1 MRPRLRSV
9 STRTSCFPL
18 RLATP
23 VIPYSKQSL
32 DAEDRAAVAAVL
44 EGDWLTQGPAV
55 SDFEEAVAARCGVP
69 HAVAFSSGTAALH
82 AAAFAAGVGPGDE
95 IVTSAI
101 TFAASANC
109 GAYLGAR
116 PRFADIE
123 ADTWNVSAATL
134 EPAMTPKVKAVIPVH
149 FAGLPA
155 PIEPI
160 RELVGPDVAIIEDAA
175 HALGGHSG
183 EGEVGSCAHAEMAI
197 FSLHPTKAI
206 TSAEGGVVTT
216 RDPELAERLAVFRH
230 HGMVR
235 DPERFIHPEGAG
247 DEGPWYH
254 EQQHLGFNYRLSDVH
269 AALGHSQLGKLD
281 AHVAARNAIA
291 ARYREG
297 LAEIDGLGLPPAAP
311 DGALHAHH
319 LFAVHLRDGTAR
331 RLALY
336 RRLLESEIRT
346 QVHYI
351 PVYRHPYYRSAFGY
365 GPGLCPEA
373 ERYYSGCLSLPCYPD
388 LTPAE
393 QDRVIEVV
401 REAMSD
407 G

>member
-1 MRPRLRSV
+1 M
-9 STRTSCFPL
+9 
-18 RLATP
+18 
-23 VIPYSKQSL
+23 IPYSKQSL
-32 DAEDRAAVAAVL
+32 DADDRAAVAAVL

-55 SDFEEAVAARCGVP
+55 SGFEQAVATRCGVP

-82 AAAFAAGVGPGDE
+82 AAVFAAGVGPGDE

-123 ADTWNVSAATL
+123 PETWNVSAATL
-134 EPAMTPKVKAVIPVH
+134 EAAMTPRVKAVIPVH

-160 RELVGPDVAIIEDAA
+160 RELVGPDVAIVEDAA
-175 HALGGHSG
+175 HALGGYSG
-183 EGEVGSCAHAEMAI
+183 EGEVGSCAHADMAI

-216 RDPELAERLAVFRH
+216 RDAAMAERLAVFRH

-235 DPERFIHPEGAG
+235 DPDRFVHPEGAG

-254 EQQHLGFNYRLSDVH
+254 EQQYLGFNYRLSDVH
-269 AALGHSQLGKLD
+269 AALGNSQLGKLD
-281 AHVAARNAIA
+281 DHVAARNAVA
-291 ARYREG
+291 TRYREG
-297 LAEIDGLGLPPAAP
+297 LDGIEGLGLPPQP
-311 DGALHAHH
+311 GGEALHAYH
-319 LFAVHLRDGTAR
+319 LFVVHLREGTAR
-331 RLALY
+331 RLELY
-336 RRLLESEIRT
+336 QRLLENEIRT

-373 ERYYSGCLSLPCYPD
+373 ERYYAGCLSLPCYPD

-401 REAMSD
+401 REAMGD

>member
-1 MRPRLRSV
+1 
-9 STRTSCFPL
+9 
-18 RLATP
+18 

-32 DAEDRAAVAAVL
+32 DAEDRAAVARVL

-55 SDFEEAVAARCGVP
+55 SSFEEAIAARCGVP

-82 AAAFAAGVGPGDE
+82 GAAFAASVGEGDE

-123 ADTWNVSAATL
+123 AQTWNVSAATL
-134 EPAMTPKVKAVIPVH
+134 EPLMTPRVKAVIPVH
-149 FAGLPA
+149 FAGLHA

-160 RELVGPDVAIIEDAA
+160 RELVGPDVTIIEDAA

-183 EGEVGSCAHAEMAI
+183 EGEAGSCAHSEMAI

-206 TSAEGGVVTT
+206 TSGEGGVVTT
-216 RDPELAERLAVFRH
+216 RDPDLAERLIAFRQ

-235 DPERFIHPEGAG
+235 DPDRFVRPPEGGGEAA
-247 DEGPWYH
+247 PWYH
-254 EQQHLGFNYRLSDVH
+254 EQQHLGFNYRLSDLH
-269 AALGHSQLGKLD
+269 AALGESQLGKLD
-281 AHVAARNAIA
+281 DHVAARNAVA
-291 ARYREG
+291 ARYREALDGIEG
-297 LAEIDGLGLPPAAP
+297 LDLPPGP
-311 DGALHAHH
+311 VGDDLHAHH
-319 LFAVHLRDGTAR
+319 LFVVHLREGAPR
-331 RLALY
+331 RLELY
-336 RRLLESEIRT
+336 RRLLESDVRT

-351 PVYRHPYYRSAFGY
+351 PVYLHPYYRRAFGY
-365 GPGLCPEA
+365 APGLCPEA
-373 ERYYSGCLSLPCYPD
+373 ERYYSGCLSIPCYPD
-388 LTPAE
+388 LAPAD

-401 REAMSD
+401 REVIA
-407 G
+407 GG

>member
-1 MRPRLRSV
+1 MHRPV
-9 STRTSCFPL
+9 PL
-18 RLATP
+18 RFATP

-55 SDFEEAVAARCGVP
+55 SGFEEAVAARCGVP

-116 PRFADIE
+116 PLFADIG

-134 EPAMTPKVKAVIPVH
+134 EAAMTPKVKAVIPVH
-149 FAGLPA
+149 FAGLPV

-235 DPERFIHPEGAG
+235 DPERLLHPDG
-247 DEGPWYH
+247 DGEDEPWYH

-269 AALGHSQLGKLD
+269 AALGRSQLGKLD
-281 AHVAARNAIA
+281 AHVTARNAIA

-297 LAEIDGLGLPPAAP
+297 LARIDGLALPPQAGE
-311 DGALHAHH
+311 DALHAHH
-319 LFAVHLRDGTAR
+319 LFVVHLRDGATR
-331 RLALY
+331 RLELY
-336 RRLLESEIRT
+336 RRLLEHEIRT

-365 GPGLCPEA
+365 EPGLCPEA

-393 QDRVIEVV
+393 QDRTIEVV

>member
-1 MRPRLRSV
+1 
-9 STRTSCFPL
+9 
-18 RLATP
+18 

-55 SDFEEAVAARCGVP
+55 SGFEDAFAARCGIP

-82 AAAFAAGVGPGDE
+82 GAAFAAGVGEGDE

-123 ADTWNVSAATL
+123 AQTWNVSAATI
-134 EPAMTPKVKAVIPVH
+134 EEAMGPRVKAVIPVH
-149 FAGLPA
+149 FAGLPS

-175 HALGGHSG
+175 HALGGNAGG
-183 EGEVGSCAHAEMAI
+183 EEVGSCAHSEMAV

-206 TSAEGGVVTT
+206 TSCEGGIVTT
-216 RDPELAERLAVFRH
+216 RDPKLAERLAAFRH

-235 DPERFIHPEGAG
+235 DPERLLYAEG
-247 DEGPWYH
+247 EGPWYH

-269 AALGHSQLGKLD
+269 AALGASQLGKLD
-281 AHVAARNAIA
+281 DHVARRNAVA
-291 ARYREG
+291 TRYREA
-297 LAEIDGLGLPPAAP
+297 LAGIDGLELPPRPAG
-311 DGALHAHH
+311 DALHAYH
-319 LFAVHLRDGTAR
+319 LFVVHLTEGAR
-331 RLALY
+331 RRLELH
-336 RRLLESEIRT
+336 RRLFDNEIRS

-351 PVYRHPYYRSAFGY
+351 PVYRHPYYRRAFGY
-365 GPGLCPEA
+365 APGLCPEA
-373 ERYYSGCLSLPCYPD
+373 ERYYSGCLSIPCYPG
-388 LTPAE
+388 LEPAD
-393 QDRVIEVV
+393 QDRVIDVV
-401 REAMSD
+401 REVMAD

>member
-1 MRPRLRSV
+1 MHLSV
-9 STRTSCFPL
+9 PL
-18 RLATP
+18 PFAAP

-32 DAEDRAAVAAVL
+32 DADDRAAVAAVL

-55 SDFEEAVAARCGVP
+55 SSFEEAVAARCGVP

-116 PRFADIE
+116 PLFADIE
-123 ADTWNVSAATL
+123 AETWNVSAATL
-134 EPAMTPKVKAVIPVH
+134 EPAMTARVKAVIPVH
-149 FAGLPA
+149 FAGLPV

-175 HALGGHSG
+175 HALGGNSG
-183 EGEVGSCAHAEMAI
+183 EGEVGSCAHSDMAI

-216 RDPELAERLAVFRH
+216 RDPDLAERLAVFRH

-235 DPERFIHPEGAG
+235 DPGRFLHPEGAG

-254 EQQHLGFNYRLSDVH
+254 EQQYLGFNYRLSDVH

-281 AHVAARNAIA
+281 RHVGARNAIA

-297 LAEIDGLGLPPAAP
+297 LAGIEGLGLPPQP
-311 DGALHAHH
+311 EGGTLHAYH
-319 LFAVHLRDGTAR
+319 LFVVHLAGGTAR
-331 RLALY
+331 RLELY
-336 RRLLESEIRT
+336 ERLFENEIRT

-351 PVYRHPYYRSAFGY
+351 PVYRHPYYRSAFGCD
-365 GPGLCPEA
+365 PGLFPEA

>member
-1 MRPRLRSV
+1 M
-9 STRTSCFPL
+9 
-18 RLATP
+18 
-23 VIPYSKQSL
+23 IPYSKQSL
-32 DAEDRAAVAAVL
+32 DADDRAAVAAVL

-55 SDFEEAVAARCGVP
+55 SSFESAFAARCGVP

-82 AAAFAAGVGPGDE
+82 GAAFAAGVGPGDE

-123 ADTWNVSAATL
+123 AGTWNVSAATL
-134 EPAMTPKVKAVIPVH
+134 EPAMTPRVKAVIPVH

-175 HALGGHSG
+175 HALGGSSE

-216 RDPELAERLAVFRH
+216 RDPDLAERLAVFRQ

-235 DPERFIHPEGAG
+235 ERERFVHPEGAG
-247 DEGPWYH
+247 DEAPWYH

-269 AALGHSQLGKLD
+269 AALGESQLGKLD
-281 AHVAARNAIA
+281 EHVAARNAVA

-297 LAEIDGLGLPPAAP
+297 LAGIDGLGLPPAPAG
-311 DGALHAHH
+311 GALHAYH
-319 LFAVHLRDGTAR
+319 LFVVHLREGTAR
-331 RLALY
+331 RLELY
-336 RRLLESEIRT
+336 RRLFESEIRT

-351 PVYRHPYYRSAFGY
+351 PVYRHPYYRRAFGY
-365 GPGLCPEA
+365 APGLCAEA
-373 ERYYSGCLSLPCYPD
+373 ERYYSGCLSIPCYPG
-388 LTPAE
+388 LTAAE

-401 REAMSD
+401 REVMAD

>member
-1 MRPRLRSV
+1 M
-9 STRTSCFPL
+9 
-18 RLATP
+18 
-23 VIPYSKQSL
+23 IPYSKQSL

-82 AAAFAAGVGPGDE
+82 AAAFAAEVGPGDE

-116 PRFADIE
+116 PLFADIE
-123 ADTWNVSAATL
+123 AETWNVSAATL
-134 EPAMTPKVKAVIPVH
+134 EAAMTPKVKAVIPVH

-160 RELVGPDVAIIEDAA
+160 RELVGPGVTIIEDAA

-183 EGEVGSCAHAEMAI
+183 EGEVGSCAHTEMAI

-235 DPERFIHPEGAG
+235 DPERFLHPEGAG

-254 EQQHLGFNYRLSDVH
+254 EQQHLGFNYRLSDLH

-281 AHVAARNAIA
+281 AHVAARNAVA
-291 ARYREG
+291 TRYREG
-297 LAEIDGLGLPPAAP
+297 LAGIDGLGLPPQAGE
-311 DGALHAHH
+311 DALHAHH
-319 LFAVHLRDGTAR
+319 LFVVHLRDGTAR

-336 RRLLESEIRT
+336 RRLLENEIRT

-388 LTPAE
+388 LSPAE

-407 G
+407 A

>member
-1 MRPRLRSV
+1 M
-9 STRTSCFPL
+9 
-18 RLATP
+18 
-23 VIPYSKQSL
+23 IPYSKQSL
-32 DAEDRAAVAAVL
+32 NAEDRAAVAAVL
-44 EGDWLTQGPAV
+44 KGDWLTQGPAV
-55 SDFEEAVAARCGVP
+55 SSFESAFAARCGVP

-82 AAAFAAGVGPGDE
+82 GAAFAAGVGEGDE

-123 ADTWNVSAATL
+123 ADTWNLSAATL
-134 EPAMTPKVKAVIPVH
+134 ARAMTPRVKAVIPVH

-175 HALGGHSG
+175 HALGGNAGG
-183 EGEVGSCAHAEMAI
+183 EEVGSCAHSDMAI

-206 TSAEGGVVTT
+206 TSCEGGVVTT

-235 DPERFIHPEGAG
+235 DPERLLYAEG
-247 DEGPWYH
+247 EGPWYH

-269 AALGHSQLGKLD
+269 AALGESQLGKLD
-281 AHVAARNAIA
+281 DHVARRNAVA
-291 ARYREG
+291 ARYREALTG
-297 LAEIDGLGLPPAAP
+297 IDGLELPPQPA
-311 DGALHAHH
+311 GEALHAYH
-319 LFAVHLRDGTAR
+319 LFVVHMSEGAGR
-331 RLALY
+331 RLELY
-336 RRLLESEIRT
+336 RRLFDSEIRS

-351 PVYRHPYYRSAFGY
+351 PVYRHPYYRRAFGY
-365 GPGLCPEA
+365 EPGLCSEA
-373 ERYYSGCLSLPCYPD
+373 ERYYSGCLSIPCYPD
-388 LTPAE
+388 LDLAD
-393 QDRVIEVV
+393 QDRVIDVV
-401 REAMSD
+401 REVMAD

>member
-1 MRPRLRSV
+1 
-9 STRTSCFPL
+9 
-18 RLATP
+18 

-55 SDFEEAVAARCGVP
+55 SGLED
-69 HAVAFSSGTAALH
+69 AFSSGTAALH
-82 AAAFAAGVGPGDE
+82 GAAFAAGVGEGDE
-95 IVTSAI
+95 IATSAI

-123 ADTWNVSAATL
+123 PDTWNASAATL
-134 EPAMTPKVKAVIPVH
+134 EKVLTPRTKAVVPVH

-155 PIEPI
+155 PVEPI
-160 RELVGPDVAIIEDAA
+160 RELVGPDVAIVEDAA
-175 HALGGHSG
+175 HALGGNAGG
-183 EGEVGSCAHAEMAI
+183 EEIGSCAHSDMAI

-206 TSAEGGVVTT
+206 TSCEGGVVTT
-216 RDPELAERLAVFRH
+216 RDPELAERLAVFRQ

-235 DPERFIHPEGAG
+235 DPERLLHGEG
-247 DEGPWYH
+247 EGPWYH

-269 AALGHSQLGKLD
+269 AALATSQLRKLD
-281 AHVAARNAIA
+281 DHVARRNAVA
-291 ARYREG
+291 SRYREA
-297 LAEIDGLGLPPAAP
+297 LAGIDGLTLPPAAP
-311 DGALHAHH
+311 AGALHAHH
-319 LFAVHLRDGTAR
+319 LFVVHVGSAER

-336 RRLLESEIRT
+336 ERLLENDIRS

-351 PVYRHPYYRSAFGY
+351 PVYLHPYYRQTYGY

-373 ERYYSGCLSLPCYPD
+373 ERYYSGCLSIPCYPD
-388 LTPAE
+388 LSPAD

-401 REAMSD
+401 RGAMAD

>member
-1 MRPRLRSV
+1 M
-9 STRTSCFPL
+9 
-18 RLATP
+18 
-23 VIPYSKQSL
+23 IPYSKQSL
-32 DAEDRAAVAAVL
+32 DAEDRAAVATVL

-55 SDFEEAVAARCGVP
+55 SGFESGFAARCGVP

-82 AAAFAAGVGPGDE
+82 GAAFAAGVGPEDE

-116 PRFADIE
+116 PRFADIDP
-123 ADTWNVSAATL
+123 DTWNVSAATL
-134 EPAMTPKVKAVIPVH
+134 EPLIGPRVKAVVPVH

-160 RELVGPDVAIIEDAA
+160 RELLGPDVAIIEDAA
-175 HALGGHSG
+175 HALGGHAGG
-183 EGEVGSCAHAEMAI
+183 EEVGACAHSDMAV

-206 TSAEGGVVTT
+206 TSCEGGVVTT
-216 RDPELAERLAVFRH
+216 RNPALAERLALFRH

-235 DPERFIHPEGAG
+235 DRERLVAAG
-247 DEGPWYH
+247 EWDGPWYH

-269 AALGHSQLGKLD
+269 AALGRSQLRKLD
-281 AHVAARNAIA
+281 DHVARRNAVA
-291 ARYREG
+291 ARYRDALEG
-297 LAEIDGLGLPPAAP
+297 IDGLRLPPAAP
-311 DGALHAHH
+311 PGSLHGYH
-319 LFAVHLRDGTAR
+319 LFVVHLAAGAER

-336 RRLLESEIRT
+336 ERLAASDVRA

-351 PVYRHPYYRSAFGY
+351 PVYLHPYYRETFSY
-365 GPGLCPEA
+365 EPGLCPEA
-373 ERYYSGCLSLPCYPD
+373 ERYYAGCLSLPCYPD
-388 LTPAE
+388 LDPAD

-401 REAMSD
+401 RETITS
-407 G
+407 

>member
-1 MRPRLRSV
+1 
-9 STRTSCFPL
+9 
-18 RLATP
+18 LATP

-55 SDFEEAVAARCGVP
+55 SSFERAFAARCGVP

-82 AAAFAAGVGPGDE
+82 GAAFAAGVGPGDE

-123 ADTWNVSAATL
+123 PETWNASAAAI
-134 EPAMTPKVKAVIPVH
+134 EPLIGPRTKAVIPVH
-149 FAGLPA
+149 FAGLPL

-160 RELVGPDVAIIEDAA
+160 RELVGPDVAIVEDAA
-175 HALGGHSG
+175 HALGGNAG
-183 EGEVGSCAHAEMAI
+183 GAEVGSCAHSDMTV

-206 TSAEGGVVTT
+206 TACEGGVVTT
-216 RDPELAERLAVFRH
+216 RDPELAQRLAELRH

-235 DPERFIHPEGAG
+235 DPHRLRHGEG
-247 DEGPWYH
+247 EGPWYH

-269 AALGHSQLGKLD
+269 AALGESQLHKLD
-281 AHVAARNAIA
+281 DHVSRRNAVA
-291 ARYREG
+291 ARYREALAGIEG
-297 LAEIDGLGLPPAAP
+297 LRLPPQAP
-311 DGALHAHH
+311 SGVLHAYH
-319 LFAVHLRDGTAR
+319 LFAVHLTDGPQR

-336 RRLLESEIRT
+336 ERLAANDIRA

-351 PVYRHPYYRSAFGY
+351 PVHLHPYYRETFGY
-365 GPGLCPEA
+365 APGLCPEA
-373 ERYYSGCLSLPCYPD
+373 ERYYAGCLSLPCYPD
-388 LTPAE
+388 LSPAD
-393 QDRVIEVV
+393 QDRVIEIV
-401 REAMSD
+401 RAEMTD

>member
-1 MRPRLRSV
+1 MHLPV
-9 STRTSCFPL
+9 PL
-18 RLATP
+18 PFAAP

-55 SDFEEAVAARCGVP
+55 SEFEEAVAARCGVP

-123 ADTWNVSAATL
+123 AGTWNVSAATI
-134 EPAMTPKVKAVIPVH
+134 EAAMTPQVKAVIPVH

-155 PIEPI
+155 PVEPI

-175 HALGGHSG
+175 HALGGHSA
-183 EGEVGSCAHAEMAI
+183 EGEAGSCAHAEMAI

-216 RDPELAERLAVFRH
+216 RDPLLAERLAIFRH

-235 DPERFIHPEGAG
+235 DPERFAHPEGAG

-269 AALGHSQLGKLD
+269 AALGRSQLGKLD
-281 AHVAARNAIA
+281 RHVAARNAVA

-297 LAEIDGLGLPPAAP
+297 LAGIEGLDLPPRA
-311 DGALHAHH
+311 DGDALHAYH
-319 LFAVHLRDGTAR
+319 LFAVHLREGTAR
-331 RLALY
+331 RLELY
-336 RRLLESEIRT
+336 RRLFDAGIRT

-365 GPGLCPEA
+365 APGLCPEA
-373 ERYYSGCLSLPCYPD
+373 ERYYAGCLSLPCYPD

-393 QDRVIEVV
+393 QDRAIEVV
-401 REAMSD
+401 REVMAD

>member
-1 MRPRLRSV
+1 M
-9 STRTSCFPL
+9 T
-18 RLATP
+18 
-23 VIPYSKQSL
+23 IPYSKQSL

-44 EGDWLTQGPAV
+44 AGDWLTQGPAV
-55 SDFEEAVAARCGVP
+55 SGFECAFAARCGVP

-82 AAAFAAGVGPGDE
+82 GAAFAAGVGEDDE

-123 ADTWNVSAATL
+123 PDTWNVSAASL
-134 EPAMTPKVKAVIPVH
+134 EEAMGPRVKAVIPVH

-160 RELVGPDVAIIEDAA
+160 RELVGPDVAIVEDAA
-175 HALGGHSG
+175 HALGGNAG
-183 EGEVGSCAHAEMAI
+183 DEEVGSCAHSDMAI

-206 TSAEGGVVTT
+206 TSGEGGVVTT
-216 RDPELAERLAVFRH
+216 RDPELAERLAVFRQ

-235 DPERFIHPEGAG
+235 ERERLLHGEG
-247 DEGPWYH
+247 EGPWYH
-254 EQQHLGFNYRLSDVH
+254 EQQYLGFNYRLSDVH
-269 AALGHSQLGKLD
+269 AALGESQLGKLD
-281 AHVAARNAIA
+281 DHVTRRNAVA
-291 ARYREG
+291 ARYREALAGIEG
-297 LAEIDGLGLPPAAP
+297 LELPPEAP
-311 DGALHAHH
+311 ADALHAYH
-319 LFAVHLRDGTAR
+319 LFVVHLTEGAGR

-336 RRLLESEIRT
+336 RRLLENDIRS
-346 QVHYI
+346 QVHYV
-351 PVYRHPYYRSAFGY
+351 PVYLHPYYRETFGY
-365 GPGLCPEA
+365 APGLCPEA
-373 ERYYSGCLSLPCYPD
+373 ERYYSGCLSIPCYPD
-388 LTPAE
+388 LSPAE

-401 REAMSD
+401 REVMDD

>member
-1 MRPRLRSV
+1 
-9 STRTSCFPL
+9 
-18 RLATP
+18 LAAP

-82 AAAFAAGVGPGDE
+82 GAAFAAGVGEGDE

-123 ADTWNVSAATL
+123 AQTWNLSPATL
-134 EPAMTPKVKAVIPVH
+134 EPAMTPRTKAVIPVH
-149 FAGLPA
+149 FAGLPV

-175 HALGGHSG
+175 HALGGNSA
-183 EGEVGSCAHAEMAI
+183 EGEAGSCAHSEMTI

-206 TSAEGGVVTT
+206 TSCEGGVVTT
-216 RDPELAERLAVFRH
+216 RDPVLAERLACFRQ

-235 DPERFIHPEGAG
+235 DPERLLYAES
-247 DEGPWYH
+247 EGPWYH
-254 EQQHLGFNYRLSDVH
+254 EQQLLGFNYRLSDVH
-269 AALGHSQLGKLD
+269 AALGRSQLGKLND
-281 AHVAARNAIA
+281 HVARRNAVAARYSEALTGI
-291 ARYREG
+291 EG
-297 LAEIDGLGLPPAAP
+297 LRLPPEP
-311 DGALHAHH
+311 PVGALHAYH
-319 LFAVHLRDGTAR
+319 LFVIHLQEGAAS
-331 RLALY
+331 RLELY
-336 RRLLESEIRT
+336 RRLFDNGIRT

-351 PVYRHPYYRSAFGY
+351 PVYRHPYYRRAFGY
-365 GPGLCPEA
+365 EPGLCPEA
-373 ERYYSGCLSLPCYPD
+373 ERYYSGCLSIPCYPD
-388 LTPAE
+388 LSVADQE
-393 QDRVIEVV
+393 RVIEVV
-401 REAMSD
+401 REAMA
-407 G
+407 GG

>member
-1 MRPRLRSV
+1 
-9 STRTSCFPL
+9 
-18 RLATP
+18 

-32 DAEDRAAVAAVL
+32 DADDRAAVAAVL

-55 SDFEEAVAARCGVP
+55 SSFEEAVAARCGVP

-82 AAAFAAGVGPGDE
+82 GAAFAAGVEKGDE

-123 ADTWNVSAATL
+123 AETWNVSAATL
-134 EPAMTPKVKAVIPVH
+134 EQAITPRVKAVIPVH

-160 RELVGPDVAIIEDAA
+160 RELVGPDVAIVEDAA
-175 HALGGHSG
+175 HALGGNST
-183 EGEVGSCAHAEMAI
+183 EGEVGSCAFSDMAI

-206 TSAEGGVVTT
+206 TSCEGGIVTT
-216 RDPELAERLAVFRH
+216 RDPALAERLACFRQ

-235 DPERFIHPEGAG
+235 DPERFLHPEGAG

-269 AALGHSQLGKLD
+269 AALGRSQLRKLD
-281 AHVAARNAIA
+281 DHVAARNAVA

-297 LAEIDGLGLPPAAP
+297 LSGIDGLELPPQPA
-311 DGALHAHH
+311 GNALHAYH
-319 LFAVHLRDGTAR
+319 LFVVRLREGTRAR
-331 RLALY
+331 LGLYQRLF
-336 RRLLESEIRT
+336 ESDIRT

-351 PVYRHPYYRSAFGY
+351 PVYRHPYYRSAYGY

-373 ERYYSGCLSLPCYPD
+373 ERYYSGCLSLPCYPG
-388 LTPAE
+388 LTTAE

-401 REAMSD
+401 REAMGD

>member
-1 MRPRLRSV
+1 
-9 STRTSCFPL
+9 
-18 RLATP
+18 

-32 DAEDRAAVAAVL
+32 DADDRAAVAAVL

-55 SDFEEAVAARCGVP
+55 SGFEQAVATRCGVP

-82 AAAFAAGVGPGDE
+82 AAVFAAGVGPGDE

-123 ADTWNVSAATL
+123 PETWNVSAATL
-134 EPAMTPKVKAVIPVH
+134 EAAMTPRVKAVIPVH

-160 RELVGPDVAIIEDAA
+160 RELVGPDVAIVEDAA
-175 HALGGHSG
+175 HALGGYSG
-183 EGEVGSCAHAEMAI
+183 EGEVGSCAHADMAI

-216 RDPELAERLAVFRH
+216 RDAAMAERLAVFRH

-235 DPERFIHPEGAG
+235 DPDRFVHPEGAG

-254 EQQHLGFNYRLSDVH
+254 EQQYLGFNYRLSDVH
-269 AALGHSQLGKLD
+269 AALGNSQLGKLD
-281 AHVAARNAIA
+281 DHVAARNAVA
-291 ARYREG
+291 TRYREG
-297 LAEIDGLGLPPAAP
+297 LDGIEGLGLPPQP
-311 DGALHAHH
+311 GGEALHAYH
-319 LFAVHLRDGTAR
+319 LFVVHLREGTAR
-331 RLALY
+331 RLELY
-336 RRLLESEIRT
+336 QRLLENEIRT

-373 ERYYSGCLSLPCYPD
+373 ERYYAGCLSLPCYPD

-401 REAMSD
+401 REAMGD

>member
-1 MRPRLRSV
+1 M
-9 STRTSCFPL
+9 
-18 RLATP
+18 
-23 VIPYSKQSL
+23 IPYSKQSL

-44 EGDWLTQGPAV
+44 GGDWLTQGPAV
-55 SDFEEAVAARCGVP
+55 RSFEKAVAARCGVP
-69 HAVAFSSGTAALH
+69 HAIAFSSGTAALH

-123 ADTWNVSAATL
+123 AGTWNVSVATL
-134 EPAMTPKVKAVIPVH
+134 EAEMTPRVKAVIPVH
-149 FAGLPA
+149 FAGLPT

-160 RELVGPDVAIIEDAA
+160 RELVGPDVTIIEDAA
-175 HALGGHSG
+175 HALGGRSG
-183 EGEVGSCAHAEMAI
+183 EGEVGSCANAEMAI

-216 RDPELAERLAVFRH
+216 RDPALAERLALFRH

-235 DPERFIHPEGAG
+235 DPDRFVHPEGAG

-281 AHVAARNAIA
+281 RHVAARNAVA

-297 LAEIDGLGLPPAAP
+297 LTGIEGLDLPPQADAET
-311 DGALHAHH
+311 LHAYH
-319 LFAVHLRDGTAR
+319 LFVVHLREGTAR
-331 RLALY
+331 RLELY
-336 RRLLESEIRT
+336 RRLLENDVHT

-365 GPGLCPEA
+365 EPGLCPGA
-373 ERYYSGCLSLPCYPD
+373 ERYYAGCLSLPCYPD
-388 LTPAE
+388 LAPAE
-393 QDRVIEVV
+393 QDRVIEIV
-401 REAMSD
+401 REAMGD
-407 G
+407 D

>member
-1 MRPRLRSV
+1 M
-9 STRTSCFPL
+9 
-18 RLATP
+18 
-23 VIPYSKQSL
+23 IPYSKQSL

-55 SDFEEAVAARCGVP
+55 SSFESAVAARCGVP

-82 AAAFAAGVGPGDE
+82 GAAFAAGVGPGDE
-95 IVTSAI
+95 IATSAI

-123 ADTWNVSAATL
+123 AKTWNVSAATL
-134 EPAMTPKVKAVIPVH
+134 EPALTPRTKAVIPVH

-160 RELVGPDVAIIEDAA
+160 RELVGPDVAIVEDAA
-175 HALGGHSG
+175 HALGANSA
-183 EGEVGSCAHAEMAI
+183 EGEVGSCAHSDMAI

-216 RDPELAERLAVFRH
+216 RDPELAERLAVFRQ

-235 DPERFIHPEGAG
+235 DPERFLYPEGAG

-281 AHVAARNAIA
+281 AHVAARNAVA

-297 LAEIDGLGLPPAAP
+297 LAGIDGLGLPPQASE
-311 DGALHAHH
+311 DALHAHH
-319 LFAVHLRDGTAR
+319 LFVVHLREGTAR
-331 RLALY
+331 RLELY
-336 RRLLESEIRT
+336 QRLLENEIRT

-388 LTPAE
+388 LAPAD
-393 QDRVIEVV
+393 QYRVIEVV
-401 REAMSD
+401 REFMAN

>member
-1 MRPRLRSV
+1 M
-9 STRTSCFPL
+9 
-18 RLATP
+18 
-23 VIPYSKQSL
+23 IPYSKQSL
-32 DAEDRAAVAAVL
+32 DAEDRAAVVAVL
-44 EGDWLTQGPAV
+44 AGDWLTQGPAV
-55 SDFEEAVAARCGVP
+55 SSFESAFAARCGVP

-82 AAAFAAGVGPGDE
+82 GAAFAAGVGPGDE

-109 GAYLGAR
+109 AAYLGAR

-123 ADTWNVSAATL
+123 AETWNVSAATL
-134 EPAMTPKVKAVIPVH
+134 ERAMTPRVKAVIPVH

-160 RELVGPDVAIIEDAA
+160 RELVGPGVAIIEDAA
-175 HALGGHSG
+175 HALGGNAGG
-183 EGEVGSCAHAEMAI
+183 EEIGSCAHAEMAI

-216 RDPELAERLAVFRH
+216 RDPALAERLAVFRH

-235 DPERFIHPEGAG
+235 DPERFVHPEGAG

-269 AALGHSQLGKLD
+269 AALGESQLGKLD
-281 AHVAARNAIA
+281 DHVARRNAVA

-297 LAEIDGLGLPPAAP
+297 LAGIDGLELPPRPAG
-311 DGALHAHH
+311 DALHAYH
-319 LFAVHLRDGTAR
+319 LFVVHLREGTAR
-331 RLALY
+331 RLELY
-336 RRLLESEIRT
+336 RRLFEREIRT

-351 PVYRHPYYRSAFGY
+351 PVYRHPYYRRAFGY
-365 GPGLCPEA
+365 EPGLCPEA
-373 ERYYSGCLSLPCYPD
+373 ERYYSGCLSIPCYPD
-388 LTPAE
+388 LDPSD

-401 REAMSD
+401 REVMAD

>member
-1 MRPRLRSV
+1 
-9 STRTSCFPL
+9 
-18 RLATP
+18 

-32 DAEDRAAVAAVL
+32 DADDRAAVATVL

-55 SDFEEAVAARCGVP
+55 SEFEQAFAARCGVP

-123 ADTWNVSAATL
+123 ADSWNASAATI
-134 EPAMTPKVKAVIPVH
+134 EPALSAKTKAVVPVH
-149 FAGLPA
+149 FAGLQA
-155 PIEPI
+155 DVAAI
-160 RELVGPDVAIIEDAA
+160 RELVGPRVAIVEDAA
-175 HALGGHSG
+175 HALGGHAGG
-183 EGEVGSCAHAEMAI
+183 EQAGSCAHSEMTV

-206 TSAEGGVVTT
+206 TSCEGGVATT
-216 RDPELAERLAVFRH
+216 RDPELAERLSAFRT

-235 DPERFIHPEGAG
+235 DPARLLHGEGQ
-247 DEGPWYH
+247 GPWYH
-254 EQQHLGFNYRLSDVH
+254 EQQQLGFNYRLSDVH
-269 AALGHSQLGKLD
+269 AALGASQLRKLD
-281 AHVAARNAIA
+281 DHVARRNAVA
-291 ARYREG
+291 ARYREE
-297 LAEIDGLGLPPAAP
+297 LAGVDGLTLPPEAP
-311 DGALHAHH
+311 AGALHAYH
-319 LFAVHLRDGTAR
+319 LFVVHLAGGAAR

-336 RRLLESEIRT
+336 ERLLENGVRS
-346 QVHYI
+346 QVHYL
-351 PVYRHPYYRSAFGY
+351 PVYLHPWYREAFGY

-373 ERYYSGCLSLPCYPD
+373 ERYHSGCLSIPCYPD
-388 LTPAE
+388 LSPADQE
-393 QDRVIEVV
+393 RVIGIV
-401 REAMSD
+401 REAIAD

>member
-1 MRPRLRSV
+1 
-9 STRTSCFPL
+9 
-18 RLATP
+18 LAAP

-32 DAEDRAAVAAVL
+32 DSEDRAAVAAVL

-55 SDFEEAVAARCGVP
+55 SAFEDAFAARCGVP

-82 AAAFAAGVGPGDE
+82 GAAFAAGVGAGDE

-123 ADTWNVSAATL
+123 AETWNASAVTL
-134 EPAMTPKVKAVIPVH
+134 EPAITPRTKAVIPVH

-155 PIEPI
+155 PIEPV

-175 HALGGHSG
+175 HALGGNVAG
-183 EGEVGSCAHAEMAI
+183 EEVGACAHSEMTI

-206 TSAEGGVVTT
+206 TSCEGGVVTT
-216 RDPELAERLAVFRH
+216 RDPVLAERLAAFRQ

-235 DPERFIHPEGAG
+235 DPARFEHPEGAG
-247 DEGPWYH
+247 DEGAWYH

-269 AALGHSQLGKLD
+269 AALGTSQLRKLD
-281 AHVAARNAIA
+281 DHVARRNAVA
-291 ARYREG
+291 TRYREA
-297 LAEIDGLGLPPAAP
+297 LAGIDGLSLPPQPAP
-311 DGALHAHH
+311 GTLHAYH
-319 LFAVHLRDGTAR
+319 LFVVHLAEGTRR
-331 RLALY
+331 RLELY
-336 RRLLESEIRT
+336 RRLAENEIRT

-351 PVYRHPYYRSAFGY
+351 PVYRHPYYRRTFGY
-365 GPGLCPEA
+365 EPGLCPQA
-373 ERYYSGCLSLPCYPD
+373 ERYYSGCLSIPCYPD
-388 LTPAE
+388 LDPGD

-401 REAMSD
+401 REVMA
-407 G
+407 GG

>member
-1 MRPRLRSV
+1 V
-9 STRTSCFPL
+9 T
-18 RLATP
+18 
-23 VIPYSKQSL
+23 IPYSKQSL

-44 EGDWLTQGPAV
+44 AGDWLTQGPAV
-55 SDFEEAVAARCGVP
+55 SSFERAFAARCGVP

-82 AAAFAAGVGPGDE
+82 GAAFAAGVGAGDE

-123 ADTWNVSAATL
+123 PDTWNVSAASL
-134 EPAMTPKVKAVIPVH
+134 EKAMGPRVKAVIPVH
-149 FAGLPA
+149 FAGLPT

-160 RELVGPDVAIIEDAA
+160 RELVGPDVAIVEDAA
-175 HALGGHSG
+175 HALGGNAGG
-183 EGEVGSCAHAEMAI
+183 EEVGSCAHADMAI

-206 TSAEGGVVTT
+206 TSGEGGVVTT
-216 RDPELAERLAVFRH
+216 RDPQLAERLAVFRQ

-235 DPERFIHPEGAG
+235 ERERLLHGEG
-247 DEGPWYH
+247 EGPWYH
-254 EQQHLGFNYRLSDVH
+254 EQQQLGFNYRLSDIH
-269 AALGHSQLGKLD
+269 AALGESQLGKLD
-281 AHVAARNAIA
+281 DHVARRNAVA
-291 ARYREG
+291 ARYREALAGIEG
-297 LAEIDGLGLPPAAP
+297 LELPPEAP
-311 DGALHAHH
+311 ADALHAYH
-319 LFAVHLRDGTAR
+319 LFVVHLSEGADR

-336 RRLLESEIRT
+336 RRLLENDIRS
-346 QVHYI
+346 QVHYV
-351 PVYRHPYYRSAFGY
+351 PVYLHPYYREAFGY

-373 ERYYSGCLSLPCYPD
+373 ERYYSGCLSIPCYPD
-388 LTPAE
+388 LAPAE

-401 REAMSD
+401 REVMDD

>member
-1 MRPRLRSV
+1 V
-9 STRTSCFPL
+9 T
-18 RLATP
+18 
-23 VIPYSKQSL
+23 IPYSKQSL

-55 SDFEEAVAARCGVP
+55 SGLEEAFAARCGVP

-82 AAAFAAGVGPGDE
+82 GAAFAAGVGEGDE

-116 PRFADIE
+116 PRFAEIE
-123 ADTWNVSAATL
+123 AETWNVSAATL
-134 EPAMTPKVKAVIPVH
+134 EAAMTPRVRAVIPVH
-149 FAGLPA
+149 FAGLPI
-155 PIEPI
+155 PIAPI
-160 RELVGPDVAIIEDAA
+160 RELVGPEVAIVEDAA
-175 HALGGHSG
+175 HALGGNAGG
-183 EGEVGSCAHAEMAI
+183 EEIGACAHSDMAI

-206 TSAEGGVVTT
+206 TSCEGGVVTT
-216 RDPELAERLAVFRH
+216 RDPELAERLAIFRT

-235 DPERFIHPEGAG
+235 ERERLIYGEG
-247 DEGPWYH
+247 EGPWYH

-269 AALGHSQLGKLD
+269 AALGASQLRKLD
-281 AHVAARNAIA
+281 HHVARRNAVA
-291 ARYREG
+291 ARYREA
-297 LAEIDGLGLPPAAP
+297 LAGIDGLELPPEAP
-311 DGALHAHH
+311 AGALHAYH
-319 LFAVHLRDGTAR
+319 LFVVHLREGAGR

-336 RRLLESEIRT
+336 QRLLENEIRS

-351 PVYRHPYYRSAFGY
+351 PVYLHPYYRETFGY

-373 ERYYSGCLSLPCYPD
+373 ERYYSGCLSIPCYPD
-388 LTPAE
+388 LSTAE

-401 REAMSD
+401 REAMAD